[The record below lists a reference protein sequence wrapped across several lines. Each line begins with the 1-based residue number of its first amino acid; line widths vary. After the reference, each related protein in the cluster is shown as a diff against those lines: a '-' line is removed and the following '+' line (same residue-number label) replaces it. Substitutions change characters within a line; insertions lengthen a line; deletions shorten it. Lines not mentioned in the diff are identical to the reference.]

1 MAAAAHVKDRQRQ
14 RSAHEDDCRPGGHAR
29 QHVGRSA
36 GTEGGLRTLS
46 AEGAGQIGR
55 AALLQQNDADEN
67 QADDNVDDNNEVE
80 ENLHCSG
87 CFQIPRGQAG
97 QENL

>member
-1 MAAAAHVKDRQRQ
+1 
-14 RSAHEDDCRPGGHAR
+14 
-29 QHVGRSA
+29 
-36 GTEGGLRTLS
+36 
-46 AEGAGQIGR
+46 
-55 AALLQQNDADEN
+55 
-67 QADDNVDDNNEVE
+67 VDDNNEVE